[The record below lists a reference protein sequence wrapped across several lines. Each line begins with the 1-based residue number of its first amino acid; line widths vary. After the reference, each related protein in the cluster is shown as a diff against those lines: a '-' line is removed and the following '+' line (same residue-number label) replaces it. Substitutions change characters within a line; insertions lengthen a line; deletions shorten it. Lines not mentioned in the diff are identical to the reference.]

1 MSSIEAKVKEY
12 YAGVRARDKF
22 APYTAEHNE
31 ANNGL
36 LGLGLNGEE
45 YYRARA
51 EVNALRPYGAPQG
64 GDYLTSLQ
72 KVRLGALREERDEL
86 AGVLRWAKNNPR
98 LAGPEYME
106 DTMAKLAAVRAEI
119 KTRSQVERYLADL
132 ETE

>member
-51 EVNALRPYGAPQG
+51 EVNALRPYGAPQEPG
-64 GDYLTSLQ
+64 VVSSYLTSLQ
-72 KVRLGALREERDEL
+72 KVRLGALREERHEIL
-86 AGVLRWAKNNPR
+86 AGALRWAKNNPR
-98 LAGPEYME
+98 LQPGRNTWRTPWPNW
-106 DTMAKLAAVRAEI
+106 R
-119 KTRSQVERYLADL
+119 R
-132 ETE
+132 